1 MFEFI
6 TKLINNICLGT
17 TVIIGVAMLILFAL
31 KLFNMLSMSWGWIA
45 FSATWSLIVILVLLL
60 FRTLEGA
67 RFN

>member
-1 MFEFI
+1 MFEFV